1 MEEEKNR
8 LQSQIETLKLMLT
21 GYNSSIGDWKIIKNL
36 EFQQA
41 GLAQP
46 YDALSLHKERQAIR
60 DQINALEEQLKS
72 LDNYLL
78 IG

>member
-1 MEEEKNR
+1 MEEEKNQ
-8 LQSQIETLKLMLT
+8 LESQIEALKLMLT

-46 YDALSLHKERQAIR
+46 YDALSLHNERQIVR
-60 DQINALEEQLKS
+60 NQINALEEQLKN
-72 LDNYLL
+72 LDN
-78 IG
+78 

>member
-46 YDALSLHKERQAIR
+46 YDALSLHKERQIVR
-60 DQINALEEQLKS
+60 DQINALEEQLKN
-72 LDNYLL
+72 LNN
-78 IG
+78 